1 MTYFFSY
8 SPRGDE
14 NTRADARAYSNHR
27 EAIEGNAF
35 LKLGQA
41 IKLLNKIHRFGW
53 ISAEGKDFQV
63 IGWSIDNNKIQY
75 AKESLERLDTF
86 IQYSL

>member
-41 IKLLNKIHRFGW
+41 IKLLNKIHRFG
-53 ISAEGKDFQV
+53 
-63 IGWSIDNNKIQY
+63 
-75 AKESLERLDTF
+75 
-86 IQYSL
+86 